1 MPLGQ
6 GIGEMWDA
14 VRDRIEVS
22 GNDQTWHVT
31 AGSFD
36 SALAYASDRFGD
48 PIVLGRR
55 DRNRWWPR
63 VTLTVT
69 TDAALAASAP
79 PLEDIAHPIV
89 PTPETSTADADSTIG
104 ESADALPSSLEAIFS
119 HQEERRIARQRT
131 PDHDNVSPER
141 SDSQGAW
148 AVRRRP

>member
-14 VRDRIEVS
+14 VRDRIELS
-22 GNDQTWHVT
+22 GHGRTWHVT

-36 SALAYASDRFGD
+36 SALAYASDRFDD
-48 PIVLGRR
+48 PIVLARK

-79 PLEDIAHPIV
+79 RREDIAGPTV
-89 PTPETSTADADSTIG
+89 PAQVTPAADADVNLGRST
-104 ESADALPSSLEAIFS
+104 EALPSSLEAIFA
-119 HQEERRIARQRT
+119 HQEERRIARQRI
-131 PDHDNVSPER
+131 PEHDST
-141 SDSQGAW
+141 Q
-148 AVRRRP
+148 RRRKPGPDRRAS